1 MRQLFQEKPF
11 HLAHPWRLWKCRQT
25 GKNIVNWVKYTGMT
39 SLQTIYVYIVFSPRL
54 ALTRLFANHLE
65 LFLHLR
71 AIKMIYSLTSWLRSS
86 VRIAITS
93 KSINLMKRSL
103 SEPYSRMFWSGIY
116 FSKDIVLVSWF
127 NTAFS

>member
-1 MRQLFQEKPF
+1 MYHR
-11 HLAHPWRLWKCRQT
+11 
-25 GKNIVNWVKYTGMT
+25 
-39 SLQTIYVYIVFSPRL
+39 YIVPVCHLMDCVFFLLSLSPRL
-54 ALTRLFANHLE
+54 AFTQFFGNHLE

-103 SEPYSRMFWSGIY
+103 SEPYSRMF
-116 FSKDIVLVSWF
+116 
-127 NTAFS
+127 